1 MPVIRSRY
9 RPDLAAAEV
18 SRRAMAQN
26 PILGLARA
34 VAPSIMSAAIPDRG
48 LGVASSTLAAVVDD
62 FRARGAAIE
71 RNERHKAAMLDAAAA
86 KRLRKAE
93 RRRGIVTTGA

>member
-1 MPVIRSRY
+1 MPIKRSRY
-9 RPDLAAAEV
+9 RADLAAAEV

-26 PILGLARA
+26 PVLGLART
-34 VAPSIMSAAIPDRG
+34 VAPSIMSTAFRGMQAATVAAI
-48 LGVASSTLAAVVDD
+48 VDD

-86 KRLRKAE
+86 KRQRKAE
-93 RRRGIVTTGA
+93 RRRGVVTTGA